1 MVQFTIALDPVVA
14 AFYRHVAELTGI
26 PVETVLADALF
37 KLAGELSLEATRK
50 M

>member
-26 PVETVLADALF
+26 PVETVLSDALF
-37 KLAGELSLEATRK
+37 KLPGELPFEAARK